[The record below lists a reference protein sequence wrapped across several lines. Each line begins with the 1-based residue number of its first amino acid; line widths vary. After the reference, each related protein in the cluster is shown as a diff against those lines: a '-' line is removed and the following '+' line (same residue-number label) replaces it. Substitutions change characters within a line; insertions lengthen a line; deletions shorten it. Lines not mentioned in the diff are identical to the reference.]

1 MTNHSL
7 TEYMSRSI
15 ESIVSEA
22 LRHTLQNPRETA
34 FLLRYRQ
41 SAAQA
46 TRKRL
51 AMEQTGQHIPAFL
64 ISSITNSCN
73 LFCTGCYARAGGI
86 CCETDGKTTLTDS
99 EWDGIFTQAE
109 ALGIGIHLLAGGEP
123 LLRRGVLQKAA
134 RHTDTLFPVFTNG
147 TLIDRESLALFD
159 RSRNLLPVF
168 SLEGGAEQTDA
179 RRGAGV
185 YQAIT
190 SRMQAFAEKR
200 ILFGVSLTVTS
211 QNLNELTGAA
221 FYAQLHKSG
230 CRLVFL
236 VEYVPVDP
244 ATHALAL
251 TDSERKQMETKLAAL
266 RTQFPA
272 MLFLAFP
279 GDEKAMG
286 GCLAAGRGFFHIN
299 PYGAAEACPF
309 APYADVSLREKSL
322 LEALQSGFFERLRMA
337 HLSAVPHEGGCAL
350 FARRAQ
356 VEALLQPAAHQA
368 CHTGETGGIA

>member
-1 MTNHSL
+1 
-7 TEYMSRSI
+7 
-15 ESIVSEA
+15 
-22 LRHTLQNPRETA
+22 
-34 FLLRYRQ
+34 
-41 SAAQA
+41 
-46 TRKRL
+46 
-51 AMEQTGQHIPAFL
+51 
-64 ISSITNSCN
+64 
-73 LFCTGCYARAGGI
+73 
-86 CCETDGKTTLTDS
+86 
-99 EWDGIFTQAE
+99 
-109 ALGIGIHLLAGGEP
+109 
-123 LLRRGVLQKAA
+123 
-134 RHTDTLFPVFTNG
+134 
-147 TLIDRESLALFD
+147 
-159 RSRNLLPVF
+159 
-168 SLEGGAEQTDA
+168 
-179 RRGAGV
+179 
-185 YQAIT
+185 
-190 SRMQAFAEKR
+190 MQAFAEKR